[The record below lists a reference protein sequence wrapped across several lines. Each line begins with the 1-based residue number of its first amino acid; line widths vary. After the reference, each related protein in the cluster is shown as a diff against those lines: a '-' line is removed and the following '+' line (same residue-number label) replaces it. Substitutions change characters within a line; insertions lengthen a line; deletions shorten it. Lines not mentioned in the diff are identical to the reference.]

1 MPSKS
6 EWEQEL
12 EGVIG
17 DIWAEALEA
26 RTREEKDAVIDALL
40 DALSAVRQAI
50 EDVREEDE
58 DEE

>member
-12 EGVIG
+12 DGAIG

-40 DALSAVRQAI
+40 DALSAVSQAI
-50 EDVREEDE
+50 EDVRE
-58 DEE
+58 